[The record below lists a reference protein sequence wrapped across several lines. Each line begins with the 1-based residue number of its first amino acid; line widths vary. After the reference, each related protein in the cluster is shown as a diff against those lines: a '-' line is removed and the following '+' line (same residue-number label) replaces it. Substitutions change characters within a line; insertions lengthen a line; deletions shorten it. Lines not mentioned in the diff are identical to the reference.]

1 MKLIGLFLTL
11 LGAVSI
17 YCSHSNQ
24 NLLSHHLPALFK
36 YLGLVL
42 LSVGLIALFASLPKV
57 VAAFCWFMLI
67 IFAWSFLPFIALF
80 KRKLVS

>member
-11 LGAVSI
+11 LGAVSV

-24 NLLSHHLPALFK
+24 NLLSQHLPTLFK
-36 YLGLVL
+36 YLGLLFLV
-42 LSVGLIALFASLPKV
+42 VGLIALFASLPKV
-57 VAAFCWFMLI
+57 VATFCWSMLI
-67 IFAWSFLPFIALF
+67 IFAWSFLPFMALF

>member
-24 NLLSHHLPALFK
+24 NLLFHHLPALFK

>member
-11 LGAVSI
+11 LGAVSV

-24 NLLSHHLPALFK
+24 KLLSQHLPTLFK
-36 YLGLVL
+36 YLGLLFLVI
-42 LSVGLIALFASLPKV
+42 GLIALFASLPKV

-67 IFAWSFLPFIALF
+67 IFAWSFLPFMVLF

>member
-36 YLGLVL
+36 NLGLVL

>member
-24 NLLSHHLPALFK
+24 NLLSQHLPALFK

-42 LSVGLIALFASLPKV
+42 LGIGLIALFASLPKV

-80 KRKLVS
+80 KRKLIS

>member
-11 LGAVSI
+11 LGAVSV

-24 NLLSHHLPALFK
+24 NLLSQHLPTLCK
-36 YLGLVL
+36 YLGLLFLV
-42 LSVGLIALFASLPKV
+42 VGLIALFASLPKV

-67 IFAWSFLPFIALF
+67 IFAWSFLPFMALF

>member
-1 MKLIGLFLTL
+1 MKLIGLLLTL

-24 NLLSHHLPALFK
+24 NLLAQHLPNLFK

-42 LSVGLIALFASLPKV
+42 LGIGFTTLFVSLPKV
-57 VAAFCWFMLI
+57 VATFCWFMLI

>member
-1 MKLIGLFLTL
+1 MKLIGLFLTM
-11 LGAVSI
+11 LGAVSV

-24 NLLSHHLPALFK
+24 NLLSQHLPTLFK
-36 YLGLVL
+36 YLGLLFLV
-42 LSVGLIALFASLPKV
+42 VGLIALFASLPKV

-67 IFAWSFLPFIALF
+67 IFAWSFLPFMALF

>member
-1 MKLIGLFLTL
+1 M
-11 LGAVSI
+11 
-17 YCSHSNQ
+17 
-24 NLLSHHLPALFK
+24 
-36 YLGLVL
+36 
-42 LSVGLIALFASLPKV
+42 SVGLIALFASLPKV

>member
-11 LGAVSI
+11 LGAVSV

-24 NLLSHHLPALFK
+24 NLLSQHLPTLFK
-36 YLGLVL
+36 YLGLL
-42 LSVGLIALFASLPKV
+42 FLIIGLIALFVSLPKV

-67 IFAWSFLPFIALF
+67 IFAWSFLPFMALF

>member
-24 NLLSHHLPALFK
+24 NLLSQHLPTFFK

-42 LSVGLIALFASLPKV
+42 LGIGFIALFASLPKV
-57 VAAFCWFMLI
+57 VAAFCWLMLI
-67 IFAWSFLPFIALF
+67 IFAWSFLPFMALF

>member
-11 LGAVSI
+11 LGAVSV

-24 NLLSHHLPALFK
+24 NLLSQHLPTLFK
-36 YLGLVL
+36 YLGLLFLVI
-42 LSVGLIALFASLPKV
+42 GLIALFASLPKV

>member
-24 NLLSHHLPALFK
+24 NLLSQHLPTFFK

-42 LSVGLIALFASLPKV
+42 LGVGFIALFTSLPKV

-67 IFAWSFLPFIALF
+67 IFAWSFLPFMALF

>member
-1 MKLIGLFLTL
+1 
-11 LGAVSI
+11 
-17 YCSHSNQ
+17 SHSNQ

>member
-24 NLLSHHLPALFK
+24 NLLSEHLPAFFK

-42 LSVGLIALFASLPKV
+42 LGIGFIALFACLPKV

-67 IFAWSFLPFIALF
+67 IFAWSFLPFMALF

>member
-24 NLLSHHLPALFK
+24 NLLSHHLPAPFK

-42 LSVGLIALFASLPKV
+42 LSVGLIELFASLPKV

>member
-1 MKLIGLFLTL
+1 M
-11 LGAVSI
+11 
-17 YCSHSNQ
+17 
-24 NLLSHHLPALFK
+24 SHHLPALFK

>member
-36 YLGLVL
+36 YLGIVL

>member
-11 LGAVSI
+11 LGAVSV
-17 YCSHSNQ
+17 YCSHSSQ
-24 NLLSHHLPALFK
+24 NLLSQHLPALFK
-36 YLGLVL
+36 YLGLLFLV
-42 LSVGLIALFASLPKV
+42 VGLIALFASLPKV

-67 IFAWSFLPFIALF
+67 IFAWSFLPFMALF

>member
-11 LGAVSI
+11 LGAVSV

-24 NLLSHHLPALFK
+24 NLLSQHLPTLFK
-36 YLGLVL
+36 YLGLL
-42 LSVGLIALFASLPKV
+42 FLIIGLIALFASLPKV
-57 VAAFCWFMLI
+57 VAAFCWFMLL
-67 IFAWSFLPFIALF
+67 IFAWSFLPFVALF

>member
-24 NLLSHHLPALFK
+24 NLLSQHLPTFFK

-42 LSVGLIALFASLPKV
+42 LGIGFITLFASLPKV
-57 VAAFCWFMLI
+57 VAAFAGSCS
-67 IFAWSFLPFIALF
+67 SFLRGRFFLLWRF
-80 KRKLVS
+80 LNGN

>member
-1 MKLIGLFLTL
+1 MIE
-11 LGAVSI
+11 
-17 YCSHSNQ
+17 
-24 NLLSHHLPALFK
+24 
-36 YLGLVL
+36 
-42 LSVGLIALFASLPKV
+42 LFASLPKV

>member
-1 MKLIGLFLTL
+1 MKLIGLLLTL

-24 NLLSHHLPALFK
+24 NLLSQHLPNLFK

-42 LSVGLIALFASLPKV
+42 LGIGFITLFVSLPKV
-57 VAAFCWFMLI
+57 VATFCWFMLI
-67 IFAWSFLPFIALF
+67 IFAWSFLPFMAFF

>member
-42 LSVGLIALFASLPKV
+42 LGIGLIALFASLPKV

-67 IFAWSFLPFIALF
+67 IFAWSFLPFMALF
-80 KRKLVS
+80 KRKLIS

>member
-24 NLLSHHLPALFK
+24 NLFSQHLPHLFK

-42 LSVGLIALFASLPKV
+42 LGIGLIALFASLPKV
-57 VAAFCWFMLI
+57 VAAFCWFILI
-67 IFAWSFLPFIALF
+67 IFAWSFLPFMALF